1 MRNIR
6 PIIGIII
13 SLFIMLFCMT
23 QPVQTILTLPNNQK
37 LVVGEDNEI
46 SLKLPR
52 ALLNKINMQIDG
64 ASQNVFASYQDPPIM
79 VSQENSGYK
88 IKAIKPGQVN
98 VSLKL
103 LGYIPLKTIK
113 IESLPPKRVIAGGH
127 SIGVM
132 LQSNGIMVVGH
143 AVINTEDGKKVY
155 PARDQGLEIGD
166 LILAVD
172 GNIVNSE
179 NDLARLIDA
188 KNGQKVDFTVK
199 RNDKEF
205 HITVKPVHCS
215 ETNRYR
221 VGLYVRDGVV
231 GVGTLTFCDPETSDY
246 AALGHI
252 IVDADTKQGIDVLKG
267 KIVSA
272 SVQMIK
278 PGKPGM
284 PGEKIG
290 IFQEDGII
298 SGDIRKNCFYGIYG
312 KMDKNISNPL
322 NSYPLE
328 VAYAHQVTTGPA
340 QILTVLNGENIEKF
354 DINIE
359 KIYPHRNNGKN
370 MVIKV
375 TDPRLLSI
383 SGGIIQGMSGSPII
397 QNNKIIGA
405 VTHVLLNDPQTGY
418 GIFMDFMLKEM
429 PEAMQGKN
437 VIRQTSTG

>member
-1 MRNIR
+1 LRNIR
-6 PIIGIII
+6 PVIGIII
-13 SLFIMLFCMT
+13 SLLIMLLCLT
-23 QPVQTILTLPNNQK
+23 QPVQTILTLPDNQK

-52 ALLNKINMQIDG
+52 VLLNKINMQIDG
-64 ASQNVFASYQDPPIM
+64 ASQNVFASYQDPPVM
-79 VSQENSGYK
+79 VSQESSGYR

-103 LGYIPLKTIK
+103 LGYIPLKTIQ
-113 IESLPPKRVIAGGH
+113 IESLPPRRVIAGGH

-143 AVINTEDGKKVY
+143 AAITTEDGKKVY

-172 GNIVNSE
+172 GNIVNNE
-179 NDLARLIDA
+179 NDLARVIDA
-188 KNGQKVDFTVK
+188 KNGQEVDLTVK
-199 RNDKEF
+199 RDHKTF
-205 HITVKPVHCS
+205 QVTVKPVHCA

-231 GVGTLTFCDPETSDY
+231 GVGTLTFCDPETNNY

-252 IVDADTKQGIDVLKG
+252 IMDADTKQGIDVLKG
-267 KIVSA
+267 KVVSA

-290 IFQEDGII
+290 VFQEDGMI

-312 KMDKNISNPL
+312 KMDKKISNPL
-322 NSYPLE
+322 SSYPLE
-328 VAYAHQVTTGPA
+328 VAYAHQVKTGPA
-340 QILTVLNGENIEKF
+340 QILTVLNGENIERF
-354 DINIE
+354 EVNIE

-397 QNNKIIGA
+397 QNNKIVGA
-405 VTHVLLNDPQTGY
+405 VTHVMLNDPQTGY

-429 PEAMQGKN
+429 PENQGKDA
-437 VIRQTSTG
+437 IRQTATG